1 MRHRRRLHT
10 QTVRRKA
17 NTTSQTRFAAPK
29 KKRSLKPLLY
39 IFFILVLAAIIYFNF
54 DLLKDLYINYTDSPR
69 TGESI
74 SQTTTEAEKPAIP
87 AKNNRQVQQYTP
99 IEKKIQLEI
108 LNGCGE
114 SGVAKQLTNLLKDKK
129 YDIVNSG
136 NYIEKG
142 NINWNVEETRIID
155 QLGTQENARVLA
167 DIMGVLY
174 SNVESYENVSPIADL
189 TIIIGKDYKTLAI
202 FQ

>member
-1 MRHRRRLHT
+1 MLT
-10 QTVRRKA
+10 E
-17 NTTSQTRFAAPK
+17 
-29 KKRSLKPLLY
+29 LY
-39 IFFILVLAAIIYFNF
+39 N
-54 DLLKDLYINYTDSPR
+54 DLSKSNQSE
-69 TGESI
+69 ESVN
-74 SQTTTEAEKPAIP
+74 QTTAGPDKPAIP
-87 AKNNRQVQQYTP
+87 AKDNKQTLQYTP

-114 SGVAKQLTNLLKDKK
+114 SGVAKQLANLLKDKK

-136 NYIEKG
+136 NYMEKG
-142 NINWNVEETRIID
+142 NTNWNVEETRIID
-155 QLGTQENARVLA
+155 QLGNQQNARVLA

-174 SNVESYENVSPIADL
+174 SNVETYENVSPIADL